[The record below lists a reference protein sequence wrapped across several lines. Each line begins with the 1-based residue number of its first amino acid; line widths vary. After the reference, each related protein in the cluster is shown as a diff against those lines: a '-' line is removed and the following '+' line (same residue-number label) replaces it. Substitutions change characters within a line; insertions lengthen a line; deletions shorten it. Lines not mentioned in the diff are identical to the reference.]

1 MFNTRQILTISAFS
15 IALFSTAV
23 YAQNAAIVNG
33 KAIPKAQL
41 DKLIQKSN
49 QPDNPQVRDQA
60 REMLVTRELIL
71 QEANNR
77 GITQK
82 ESVRDQLEQSKMGVL
97 IAAVFEDFVERE
109 GVTEAELKA
118 AYEQV
123 KGQYTGKEYHVEHIL
138 VEKEADAKALT
149 AQIKAGGNFAQI
161 AKEKSKDPGS
171 APNGGDLGWVSD
183 KALVP
188 EFSKAM
194 VQLKKGQITDKPVK
208 TQYGWHIIKM
218 DDMRDVKAPSM
229 DEIKDQLKQMI
240 TADQNWQKAKF
251 SELMQKL
258 RAKAKIQW
266 ANCYADL
273 QTQANPLGFFLANE
287 KLDLALYWQDDD
299 SSHHAQS
306 RQYDSFDQFLH

>member
-1 MFNTRQILTISAFS
+1 MLNTRQILTISAFS
-15 IALFSTAV
+15 AALLSTAV

-41 DKLIQKSN
+41 DKLVQKSN

-77 GITQK
+77 GVMQK
-82 ESVRDQLEQSKMGVL
+82 ESVREQLEQSKMGIL
-97 IAAVFEDFVERE
+97 IAAVFEDYVEKE
-109 GVTEAELKA
+109 GVAEAELKA

-123 KGQYTGKEYHVEHIL
+123 KSQYTGKEYHVEHIL
-138 VEKEADAKALT
+138 VEKEADAKAIT
-149 AQIKAGGNFAQI
+149 AQIKAGGNFEQI

-194 VQLKKGQITDKPVK
+194 VQLKKGQVTDKPVK
-208 TQYGWHIIKM
+208 TQYGWHIIKL
-218 DDMRDVKAPSM
+218 DDVRDVKAPSM
-229 DEIKDQLKQMI
+229 EEVKDQLKQMI

-258 RAKAKIQW
+258 RAKAKIQ
-266 ANCYADL
+266 
-273 QTQANPLGFFLANE
+273 
-287 KLDLALYWQDDD
+287 
-299 SSHHAQS
+299 
-306 RQYDSFDQFLH
+306 

>member
-1 MFNTRQILTISAFS
+1 MLNTRQILTISAFS
-15 IALFSTAV
+15 AALLSTAV

-41 DKLIQKSN
+41 DKLVQKSN

-77 GITQK
+77 GVMQK
-82 ESVRDQLEQSKMGVL
+82 ESVREQLEQSKMGIL
-97 IAAVFEDFVERE
+97 IAAVFEDYVEKE
-109 GVTEAELKA
+109 GVAEAELKA

-123 KGQYTGKEYHVEHIL
+123 KSRYTGKEYHVEHIL
-138 VEKEADAKALT
+138 VEKEADAKAIT
-149 AQIKAGGNFAQI
+149 AQIKAGGNFEQI

-194 VQLKKGQITDKPVK
+194 VQLKKGQVTDKPVK
-208 TQYGWHIIKM
+208 TQYGWHIIKL
-218 DDMRDVKAPSM
+218 DDVRDVKAPSM
-229 DEIKDQLKQMI
+229 EEIKDQLKQMI

-258 RAKAKIQW
+258 RAKAKIQ
-266 ANCYADL
+266 
-273 QTQANPLGFFLANE
+273 
-287 KLDLALYWQDDD
+287 
-299 SSHHAQS
+299 
-306 RQYDSFDQFLH
+306 